1 MNKVN
6 SAYKTIFVTILLL
19 LSLSCSDKKEHQ
31 QISELEINMNSIAED
46 YVKLVLNVGQYDSF
60 YVDAYYGPAEWKPS
74 GKSLSFDSTTYN
86 KLNEI
91 TDSLL
96 SELESLSQYKA
107 TDLEI
112 LRYRYLYKQILA
124 VKAEIAR
131 LNGTQFP
138 FDIESKAFYDVTE
151 PIQNE
156 EYFQKILDELDK
168 LIPGKGSI
176 EERYVTF
183 KNRFKIPEEK
193 VAAVFDAAISECRER
208 TKKHIKLPEG
218 EKFKVEYVENKPWG
232 AYNWYKGNYFSV
244 IQIAT
249 DFPVYID
256 SPIGLASHEGYPG
269 HHVYNVLLEKNLV
282 KDRGWIEYTVYPLY
296 SSQSVIAEGTA
307 NYGVEILFPGN
318 ERIKF
323 EKEILFPLAGLDNTG
338 ADLYYKIDS
347 LQEKLSGAGVYA
359 ARNYL
364 DGAWTEKETVKWL
377 QKYQLRTKERA
388 EKYLSFIE
396 TYRSYVVTY
405 DIGKK
410 IISDYIEINAGSE
423 NNLDKK
429 WELFTKIISTP
440 QTPSGLQD

>member
-1 MNKVN
+1 
-6 SAYKTIFVTILLL
+6 
-19 LSLSCSDKKEHQ
+19 
-31 QISELEINMNSIAED
+31 
-46 YVKLVLNVGQYDSF
+46 
-60 YVDAYYGPAEWKPS
+60 
-74 GKSLSFDSTTYN
+74 
-86 KLNEI
+86 
-91 TDSLL
+91 
-96 SELESLSQYKA
+96 
-107 TDLEI
+107 
-112 LRYRYLYKQILA
+112 
-124 VKAEIAR
+124 VKAEIAK

-151 PIQNE
+151 PVQNE

-193 VAAVFDAAISECRER
+193 VASVFDAAINECRRR
-208 TKKHIKLPEG
+208 TTKYIELPEE

-282 KDRGWIEYTVYPLY
+282 KDREWTEYTVYPLY
-296 SSQSVIAEGTA
+296 SPQSLIAEGTA
-307 NYGVEILFPGN
+307 NYGVDILFPGN
-318 ERIKF
+318 ERIMF
-323 EKEILFPLAGLDNTG
+323 VKEVLFPLAGLDTTG

-347 LQEKLSGAGVYA
+347 LHEKLSGAEVFA

-364 DGAWTEKETVKWL
+364 DGAWTKEETVKWL
-377 QKYQLRTKERA
+377 QKFQLRTKERA

-405 DIGKK
+405 DVGKE
-410 IISDYIEINAGSE
+410 IIKDYIESHSGTE
-423 NNLDKK
+423 NSLAKK